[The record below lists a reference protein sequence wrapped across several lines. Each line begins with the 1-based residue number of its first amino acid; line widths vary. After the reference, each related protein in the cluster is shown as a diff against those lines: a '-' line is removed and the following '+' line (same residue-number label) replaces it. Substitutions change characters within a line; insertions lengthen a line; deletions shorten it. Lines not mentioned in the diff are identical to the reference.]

1 MSSFQSRRPLMAVLI
16 VIGAILT
23 LGATGAGASGTLVA
37 YNLYPLVSD
46 GTAVAAPLADASLIN
61 GWGLS
66 ATATSPWWTANNKAN
81 NSTLYTGTGSKNAT
95 VVAVA
100 GGPTGTVA
108 NPSTTDFAV
117 SQGSVSG
124 ASRFLFDTL
133 GGQILGWTPTVNATN
148 AVVAVDNSTG
158 GAVYTGLA
166 TANDRLYAADFHNA
180 RVDSFDA
187 SFKPLGL
194 PFKDP
199 NIAKGWAPFGIQA
212 LGGNIYVTYA
222 QQDGSKKTAVPGGG
236 NGYVDEFTPD
246 GTLVARVASKGKP
259 TAPLNA
265 PWGLAM
271 APANFGA
278 YSGDL
283 LVGNF
288 GNGRISAYQLRSTD
302 NKWVY
307 KGQVRVASGAPIT
320 IDGLWAIAF
329 GNGASA
335 GPTNNLYFASG
346 PTGGTH
352 GLFGFIAVG

>member
-1 MSSFQSRRPLMAVLI
+1 M
-16 VIGAILT
+16 
-23 LGATGAGASGTLVA
+23 
-37 YNLYPLVSD
+37 
-46 GTAVAAPLADASLIN
+46 
-61 GWGLS
+61 
-66 ATATSPWWTANNKAN
+66 
-81 NSTLYTGTGSKNAT
+81 
-95 VVAVA
+95 
-100 GGPTGTVA
+100 A

-117 SQGSVSG
+117 SQGGVSG

-148 AVVAVDNSTG
+148 AVVAVDNSAG

-187 SFKPLGL
+187 SFKSLGL

-199 NIAKGWAPFGIQA
+199 NIPKGWAPFGIQA

-307 KGQVRVASGAPIT
+307 KGQVRVAERRTDRDRRPLGDRVRQRRLRRPDEQPVLRVRPERRDARPVRLHRRRLSASVRAAGGRRRLGRPPAARQLCPCDRASKPLPGACR
-320 IDGLWAIAF
+320 
-329 GNGASA
+329 
-335 GPTNNLYFASG
+335 
-346 PTGGTH
+346 
-352 GLFGFIAVG
+352 V